1 MPRKAALLIGVS
13 EYGEGIPPLSAPT
26 NDVEAMKRVLENPN
40 MGGFDEVQ
48 TLINAESVPI
58 QQAIQRLFKNASKED
73 LILLFFSGHGITDDE
88 NNLFLATC
96 ITPKDNFEATAVSAS
111 FIQRVSRNSYA
122 KRQIIILDCCYSGA
136 FATGWHTK
144 SVGLDLKKELGAEGR
159 VVLTSSTATQTSFQ
173 QEGAE
178 LSLYTQYLVEGIETG
193 AADSDADGKIHVRE
207 LHDYAKAKVQEVKP
221 KMQPE
226 IILDRE
232 GFNILLSQA
241 PVNDPELEFRQLV
254 GKYANHGEI
263 SEYRREIFKLE
274 QKKRSIS
281 DEKAEEIINSVLEP
295 FRRRIANLARYKE
308 EFRKQVARQYPLEKR
323 IEDDLR
329 DWQEFVLGLNDEDVA
344 SIQQWILSELEEKLR
359 QEEAD
364 RQRQQAQLKQQPT
377 PPLKDQTDDL
387 SSKVVVTHGV
397 APTQSPID
405 SAISQVEMVPV
416 GLRSEII
423 QPSNSSANQQ
433 IPGSP
438 AHPTNSI
445 WNNRWG
451 ISAIGTCVALIIA
464 GFGSWV
470 LVNSVTPKPSSTKPV
485 TSPSSSANSINL
497 GILKDYEISIYFPKN
512 KADLDK
518 QANDI
523 KKLFI
528 TPDFKGS
535 VTLYPKDTDFF
546 KRYNYPYSQP
556 AANEIRYTDIN
567 TDAAKYLKEILKKR
581 YPSKQFH
588 VLPIGSEEGKY
599 VSIFLGP

>member
-13 EYGEGIPPLSAPT
+13 EYGEGIPPLSAPP

-73 LILLFFSGHGITDDE
+73 LVLLFFSGHGITDDE

-111 FIQRVSRNSYA
+111 FIQRVSRSSYA

-136 FATGWHTK
+136 FAMGWHTK

-193 AADSDADGKIHVRE
+193 AADSDADGKIHARE

-254 GKYANHGEI
+254 EKYANHGEI

-281 DEKAEEIINSVLEP
+281 DEKSEEIINSVLEP
-295 FRRRIANLARYKE
+295 FRRRIANLVRYEE
-308 EFRKQVARQYPLEKR
+308 EFRKQVAHQYPLEKR

-344 SIQQWILSELEEKLR
+344 SIQQRILSELEEKLR

-364 RQRQQAQLKQQPT
+364 RQRQKAHLKQQPT
-377 PPLKDQTDDL
+377 PLLKNETDDL
-387 SSKVVVTHGV
+387 SSKVAVTHGV
-397 APTQSPID
+397 APIQSPID
-405 SAISQVEMVPV
+405 SVISQVEMVPV
-416 GLRSEII
+416 DLPSETI
-423 QPSNSSANQQ
+423 QLSTSSANQQ
-433 IPGSP
+433 IPESP
-438 AHPTNSI
+438 AHPSNSI
-445 WNNRWG
+445 WNNRRG
-451 ISAIGTCVALIIA
+451 IAAIGTCVALIA

-470 LVNSVTPKPSSTKPV
+470 IVNSVTPTPSSTKPV
-485 TSPSSSANSINL
+485 TSPSPSANSLNF
-497 GILKDYEISIYFPKN
+497 GILKDYEIRIYFPKN

-523 KKLFI
+523 KKLF
-528 TPDFKGS
+528 TNSDFKGS
-535 VTLYPKDTDFF
+535 VKLNPEDNAFF
-546 KRYNYPYSQP
+546 KRYNYPNRQP
-556 AANEIRYTDIN
+556 AANEIRHTPSN
-567 TDAAKYLKEILKKR
+567 SNAAIYLEEILKTR
-581 YPSKQFH
+581 YPSKQFY
-588 VLPIGSEEGKY
+588 VLPIGSSSGKY
-599 VSIFLGP
+599 ISIFLGP